1 MKTKN
6 EQALTKLLRAGV
18 TIGAPL
24 SFLRGKNLKG
34 KGWIYSFMSVRTN
47 GKSAEPYCTLDGI
60 EVDPFTVTAWTGKYD
75 KNMQA
80 VFAGDFVKFDYGI
93 NDVDGEKRTGE
104 IVYLVH
110 WNDEISGYA
119 IGGEFGGDEWGG
131 MEDVPEFEVV
141 GNVFDDP
148 DLAEPFLNSWEKLRG
163 ENV

>member
-1 MKTKN
+1 MDEFRMRQK
-6 EQALTKLLRAGV
+6 AGIKLNAPVNYYRGKVRGRKKDWVYSFISVRANGLRA
-18 TIGAPL
+18 APYW
-24 SFLRGKNLKG
+24 S
-34 KGWIYSFMSVRTN
+34 I
-47 GKSAEPYCTLDGI
+47 DGF
-60 EVDPFTVTAWTGKYD
+60 EVIPETVTAWTGKYD

-80 VFAGDFVKFDYGI
+80 VFAGDFVKFDYVI

-148 DLAEPFLNSWEKLRG
+148 ELAEKFYTVWIERKKAEK
-163 ENV
+163 